1 MGNIISSIKDCFNKT
16 FSSSKKEIKKE
27 EFNLN
32 LLSEK
37 DKENI
42 NNNIPTQKNK
52 KMVQLLD
59 IKESND
65 ENNNND
71 NNNNLL
77 SPKNS
82 NEKYKDKDAYQ
93 SKDFKSKITL
103 DDFQTVK
110 VLGTGAFGKVSLVY
124 NEELKRYFAMK
135 ALKKEYIKKNQQTR
149 HTKEERKILETIDYP
164 FISKLYYAFQTKKS
178 LYMITEFMAGG
189 EMFHHLHDCGH
200 FDENRTRF
208 YIAELVLAIDHLH
221 KHNILYR
228 DLKPENILLDE
239 IGHIKLTDFGLS
251 KIMNNIEKDKTYTI
265 CGTPIYVAPEVLTG
279 KGYDKLVDWWSL
291 GVLLYEFLAG
301 YSPYREAKN
310 CPDIKIYKKKLK
322 QDPLISDTA
331 FDLITKLCQPYV
343 RLRLGR
349 NVKDIKNHKFFE
361 SIDWVK
367 LEKKEITPP
376 FKPKIRHQ
384 GDVRNFD
391 KMFTDMPIS
400 STLGKDQTLNPSSTI
415 KGTKNTYIDFTYIGD
430 KIKK

>member
-1 MGNIISSIKDCFNKT
+1 MGNIFSSLKDCFNNM
-16 FSSSKKEIKKE
+16 FSKQPNKINKE
-27 EFNLN
+27 EFNINSSNDDNN
-32 LLSEK
+32 LTIKMEP
-37 DKENI
+37 D
-42 NNNIPTQKNK
+42 PQKNQK
-52 KMVQLLD
+52 IIPLLD
-59 IKESND
+59 LQESQ
-65 ENNNND
+65 EK
-71 NNNNLL
+71 NNLL
-77 SPKNS
+77 SQKNS
-82 NEKYKDKDAYQ
+82 HEKYKDKDAYQ

-135 ALKKEYIKKNQQTR
+135 ALKKEYIKKSQQTK

-208 YIAELVLAIDHLH
+208 YIAELILAIDHLH

-251 KIMNNIEKDKTYTI
+251 KIMNNIEKDKTYTV
-265 CGTPIYVAPEVLTG
+265 CGTPVYIAPEVLTG
-279 KGYDKLVDWWSL
+279 QGYNKLVDWWSL

-310 CPDIKIYKKKLK
+310 RVDIQIYKKKLK
-322 QDPLISDTA
+322 QDPLISNTA
-331 FDLITKLCQPYV
+331 FDLITKLCQYNV
-343 RLRLGR
+343 RLRIGK

-376 FKPKIRHQ
+376 FKPKIRYQ

-391 KMFTDMPIS
+391 KMFTDMPIT
-400 STLGKDQTLNPSSTI
+400 STLGTKEQLLNPSSTI
-415 KGTKNTYIDFTYIGD
+415 KNTKNTYIDFTYIGD

>member
-1 MGNIISSIKDCFNKT
+1 MGNIFSSLKDCFNNM
-16 FSSSKKEIKKE
+16 FSKQPNKINKE
-27 EFNLN
+27 EFN
-32 LLSEK
+32 
-37 DKENI
+37 I
-42 NNNIPTQKNK
+42 NS
-52 KMVQLLD
+52 
-59 IKESND
+59 SND
-65 ENNNND
+65 ENNLTIKMDPDPQKNQKIIPLLD
-71 NNNNLL
+71 LQESQEKNNLL
-77 SPKNS
+77 SQKNS
-82 NEKYKDKDAYQ
+82 HEKYKDKDAYQ

-135 ALKKEYIKKNQQTR
+135 ALKKEYIKKSQQTK

-208 YIAELVLAIDHLH
+208 YIAELILAIDHLH

-251 KIMNNIEKDKTYTI
+251 KIMNNIEKDKTYTV
-265 CGTPIYVAPEVLTG
+265 CGTPVYVAPEVLTG
-279 KGYDKLVDWWSL
+279 QGYNKLVDWWSL

-310 CPDIKIYKKKLK
+310 RVDIQIYKKKLK
-322 QDPLISDTA
+322 QDPLISNTA
-331 FDLITKLCQPYV
+331 FDLITKLCQYNV
-343 RLRLGR
+343 RLRIGK

-376 FKPKIRHQ
+376 FKPKIRYQ

-391 KMFTDMPIS
+391 KMFTDMPIT
-400 STLGKDQTLNPSSTI
+400 STLGTKEQLLNPSSTI
-415 KGTKNTYIDFTYIGD
+415 KNTKNTYIDFTYIGD

>member
-1 MGNIISSIKDCFNKT
+1 MGNIFSSLKDCFNNM
-16 FSSSKKEIKKE
+16 FSKQPNKINKE
-27 EFNLN
+27 EFN
-32 LLSEK
+32 
-37 DKENI
+37 I
-42 NNNIPTQKNK
+42 NS
-52 KMVQLLD
+52 
-59 IKESND
+59 SND
-65 ENNNND
+65 ENNLTIKMEPDPKKNQKIIPLLD
-71 NNNNLL
+71 LQESQEKNNNNLL
-77 SPKNS
+77 SQKNS
-82 NEKYKDKDAYQ
+82 HEKYKDKDAYQ

-135 ALKKEYIKKNQQTR
+135 ALKKEYIKKSQQTK

-208 YIAELVLAIDHLH
+208 YIAELILAIDHLH

-251 KIMNNIEKDKTYTI
+251 KIMNNIEKDKTYTV
-265 CGTPIYVAPEVLTG
+265 CGTPVYVAPEVLTG
-279 KGYDKLVDWWSL
+279 QGYNKLVDWWSL

-310 CPDIKIYKKKLK
+310 RVDIQIYKKKLK
-322 QDPLISDTA
+322 QDPLISNTA
-331 FDLITKLCQPYV
+331 FDLITKLCQYNV
-343 RLRLGR
+343 RLRIGK

-376 FKPKIRHQ
+376 FKPKIRYQ

-391 KMFTDMPIS
+391 KMFTDMPIT
-400 STLGKDQTLNPSSTI
+400 STLGTKEQLLNPSSTI
-415 KGTKNTYIDFTYIGD
+415 KNTKNTYIDFTYIGD

>member
-1 MGNIISSIKDCFNKT
+1 MGTVFSSLKDCFNNM
-16 FSSSKKEIKKE
+16 FSKQPNKIKKE
-27 EFNLN
+27 EFNIN
-32 LLSEK
+32 SS
-37 DKENI
+37 KEENNI
-42 NNNIPTQKNK
+42 NFKMDNENQKNQK
-52 KMVQLLD
+52 IIPLLD
-59 IKESND
+59 LQESQ
-65 ENNNND
+65 EK
-71 NNNNLL
+71 NNLL

-82 NEKYKDKDAYQ
+82 HEKYKDKDAYQ

-135 ALKKEYIKKNQQTR
+135 ALKKEYIKKYQQTK

-251 KIMNNIEKDKTYTI
+251 KIMNNIEKDKTYTV
-265 CGTPIYVAPEVLTG
+265 CGTPVYVAPEVLTG
-279 KGYDKLVDWWSL
+279 QGYDKLVDWWSL

-310 CPDIKIYKKKLK
+310 RVDIKIYKKKLK
-322 QDPLISDTA
+322 QDPLISNTA
-331 FDLITKLCQPYV
+331 FDLINKLCQPNV
-343 RLRLGR
+343 RLRLGK
-349 NVKDIKNHKFFE
+349 NSKDIKNHKFFE

-376 FKPKIRHQ
+376 FKPKIRYQ

-391 KMFTDMPIS
+391 KMFTDMPIT
-400 STLGKDQTLNPSSTI
+400 STLGTKEQLLNPSSTI
-415 KGTKNTYIDFTYIGD
+415 KNTKNTYIDFTYIGD

>member
-1 MGNIISSIKDCFNKT
+1 MGNILSSIKDCFNNM
-16 FSSSKKEIKKE
+16 FSKSKDKDIKKE
-27 EFNLN
+27 EFNLK

-37 DKENI
+37 NKII
-42 NNNIPTQKNK
+42 NTNNIIPEKNQKLIP
-52 KMVQLLD
+52 LLD
-59 IKESND
+59 FKESQD
-65 ENNNND
+65 ESNNAP
-71 NNNNLL
+71 

-82 NEKYKDKDAYQ
+82 QEKYKDKDAYQ

-135 ALKKEYIKKNQQTR
+135 ALKKDYIKKYEQTR

-301 YSPYREAKN
+301 YNPYREAKN
-310 CPDIKIYKKKLK
+310 GADLKIYKKKLK

-343 RLRLGR
+343 RLRIGR

-400 STLGKDQTLNPSSTI
+400 STLGKDQVLNPSSTM
-415 KGTKNTYIDFTYIGD
+415 KNTKNTYIDFTYIGD

>member
-1 MGNIISSIKDCFNKT
+1 MGNIFSSLKDCFNNM
-16 FSSSKKEIKKE
+16 FSKQPNKINKE
-27 EFNLN
+27 EFN
-32 LLSEK
+32 
-37 DKENI
+37 I
-42 NNNIPTQKNK
+42 NS
-52 KMVQLLD
+52 
-59 IKESND
+59 SND
-65 ENNNND
+65 ENNLTIKMEPDPQKNQKIIPLLD
-71 NNNNLL
+71 LQESQEKNNLL
-77 SPKNS
+77 SQKNS
-82 NEKYKDKDAYQ
+82 HEKYKDKDAYQ

-135 ALKKEYIKKNQQTR
+135 ALKKEYIKKSQQTK

-208 YIAELVLAIDHLH
+208 YIAELILAIDHLH

-251 KIMNNIEKDKTYTI
+251 KIMNNIEKDKTYTV
-265 CGTPIYVAPEVLTG
+265 CGTPVYVAPEVLTG
-279 KGYDKLVDWWSL
+279 QGYNKLVDWWSL

-310 CPDIKIYKKKLK
+310 RVDIQIYKKKLK
-322 QDPLISDTA
+322 QDPLISNTA
-331 FDLITKLCQPYV
+331 FDLITKLCQYNV
-343 RLRLGR
+343 RLRIGK

-400 STLGKDQTLNPSSTI
+400 STLGKDQVLNPSSTM
-415 KGTKNTYIDFTYIGD
+415 KNTKNTYIDFTYIGD

>member
-1 MGNIISSIKDCFNKT
+1 MGNIFSSLKDCFNNM
-16 FSSSKKEIKKE
+16 FSKQPNKINKE
-27 EFNLN
+27 EFNINSSNDDNN
-32 LLSEK
+32 LTIKMEP
-37 DKENI
+37 D
-42 NNNIPTQKNK
+42 PQKNQK
-52 KMVQLLD
+52 IIPLLD
-59 IKESND
+59 LQESQ
-65 ENNNND
+65 EK

-77 SPKNS
+77 SQKNS
-82 NEKYKDKDAYQ
+82 HEKYKDKDAYQ

-135 ALKKEYIKKNQQTR
+135 ALKKEYIKKSQQTK

-208 YIAELVLAIDHLH
+208 YIAELILAIDHLH

-251 KIMNNIEKDKTYTI
+251 KIMNNIEKDKTYTV
-265 CGTPIYVAPEVLTG
+265 CGTPVYVAPEVLTG
-279 KGYDKLVDWWSL
+279 QGYNKLVDWWSL

-310 CPDIKIYKKKLK
+310 RVDIQIYKKKLK
-322 QDPLISDTA
+322 QDPLISNTA
-331 FDLITKLCQPYV
+331 FDLITKLCQYNV
-343 RLRLGR
+343 RLRIGK

-376 FKPKIRHQ
+376 FKPKIRYQ

-391 KMFTDMPIS
+391 KMFTDMPIT
-400 STLGKDQTLNPSSTI
+400 STLGTKEQLLNPSSTI
-415 KGTKNTYIDFTYIGD
+415 KNTKNTYIDFTYIGD

>member
-1 MGNIISSIKDCFNKT
+1 MGNIFSSLKDCFNNM
-16 FSSSKKEIKKE
+16 FSKQPNKINKE
-27 EFNLN
+27 EFN
-32 LLSEK
+32 
-37 DKENI
+37 I
-42 NNNIPTQKNK
+42 NS
-52 KMVQLLD
+52 
-59 IKESND
+59 SND
-65 ENNNND
+65 ENNLTIKMEPDPQKNQKIIPLLD
-71 NNNNLL
+71 LQESQEKNNNNLL
-77 SPKNS
+77 SQKNS
-82 NEKYKDKDAYQ
+82 HEKYKDKDAYQ

-135 ALKKEYIKKNQQTR
+135 ALKKEYIKKSQQTK

-208 YIAELVLAIDHLH
+208 YIAELILAIDHLH

-251 KIMNNIEKDKTYTI
+251 KIMNNIEKDKTYTV
-265 CGTPIYVAPEVLTG
+265 CGTPVYVAPEVLTG
-279 KGYDKLVDWWSL
+279 QGYNKLVDWWSL

-310 CPDIKIYKKKLK
+310 RVDIQIYKKKLK
-322 QDPLISDTA
+322 QDPLISNTA
-331 FDLITKLCQPYV
+331 FDLITKLCQYNV
-343 RLRLGR
+343 RLRIGK

-367 LEKKEITPP
+367 LEKKEIIPP
-376 FKPKIRHQ
+376 FKPKIRYQ

-391 KMFTDMPIS
+391 KMFTDMPIT
-400 STLGKDQTLNPSSTI
+400 STLGTKEQLLNPSSTI
-415 KGTKNTYIDFTYIGD
+415 KNTKNTYIDFTYIGD

>member
-1 MGNIISSIKDCFNKT
+1 MGTVFSSLKDCFNNM
-16 FSSSKKEIKKE
+16 FSKQPNKIKKE
-27 EFNLN
+27 EFNIN
-32 LLSEK
+32 SS
-37 DKENI
+37 KEE
-42 NNNIPTQKNK
+42 NNITLKMDNENQKNQK
-52 KMVQLLD
+52 IIPLLD
-59 IKESND
+59 LQESQ
-65 ENNNND
+65 EK
-71 NNNNLL
+71 NNLL

-82 NEKYKDKDAYQ
+82 HEKYKDKDAYQ

-135 ALKKEYIKKNQQTR
+135 ALKKEYIKKYQQTK

-310 CPDIKIYKKKLK
+310 RVDIKIYKKKLK
-322 QDPLISDTA
+322 QDPLISNTA
-331 FDLITKLCQPYV
+331 FDLINKLCQPNV
-343 RLRLGR
+343 RLRLGK
-349 NVKDIKNHKFFE
+349 NSKDIKNHKFFE

-376 FKPKIRHQ
+376 FKPKIRYQ

-391 KMFTDMPIS
+391 KMFTDMPIT
-400 STLGKDQTLNPSSTI
+400 STLGTKEQLLNPSSTI
-415 KGTKNTYIDFTYIGD
+415 KNTKNTYIDFTYIGD

>member
-1 MGNIISSIKDCFNKT
+1 MGNIFSSLKDCFNNM
-16 FSSSKKEIKKE
+16 FSKQPNKINKE
-27 EFNLN
+27 EFNINSSNEDNN
-32 LLSEK
+32 LTIKMEP
-37 DKENI
+37 D
-42 NNNIPTQKNK
+42 PQKNQK
-52 KMVQLLD
+52 IIPLLD
-59 IKESND
+59 LQESQ
-65 ENNNND
+65 EK
-71 NNNNLL
+71 NNLL
-77 SPKNS
+77 SQKNS
-82 NEKYKDKDAYQ
+82 HEKYKDKDAYQ

-135 ALKKEYIKKNQQTR
+135 ALKKEYIKKSQQTK

-208 YIAELVLAIDHLH
+208 YIAELILAIDHLH

-251 KIMNNIEKDKTYTI
+251 KIMNNIEKDKTYTV
-265 CGTPIYVAPEVLTG
+265 CGTPVYVAPEVLTG
-279 KGYDKLVDWWSL
+279 QGYNKLVDWWSL

-310 CPDIKIYKKKLK
+310 RVDIQIYKKKLK
-322 QDPLISDTA
+322 QDPLISNTA
-331 FDLITKLCQPYV
+331 FDLITKLCQYNV
-343 RLRLGR
+343 RLRIGK

-376 FKPKIRHQ
+376 FKPKIRYQ

-391 KMFTDMPIS
+391 KMFTDMPIT
-400 STLGKDQTLNPSSTI
+400 STLGTKEQLLNPSSTI
-415 KGTKNTYIDFTYIGD
+415 KNTKNTYIDFTYIGD

>member
-1 MGNIISSIKDCFNKT
+1 MGNIFSSLKDCFNNM
-16 FSSSKKEIKKE
+16 FSKQPNKINKE
-27 EFNLN
+27 EFNINSSNDDNN
-32 LLSEK
+32 LTIKMEPDL
-37 DKENI
+37 
-42 NNNIPTQKNK
+42 QKNQK
-52 KMVQLLD
+52 IIPLLD
-59 IKESND
+59 LQESQ
-65 ENNNND
+65 EK
-71 NNNNLL
+71 NNLL
-77 SPKNS
+77 SQKNS
-82 NEKYKDKDAYQ
+82 HEKYKDKDAYQ

-135 ALKKEYIKKNQQTR
+135 ALKKEYIKKSQQTK

-208 YIAELVLAIDHLH
+208 YIAELILAIDHLH

-251 KIMNNIEKDKTYTI
+251 KIMNNIEKDKTYTV
-265 CGTPIYVAPEVLTG
+265 CGTPVYVAPEVLTG
-279 KGYDKLVDWWSL
+279 QGYNKLVDWWSL

-310 CPDIKIYKKKLK
+310 RVDIKIYKKKLK
-322 QDPLISDTA
+322 QDPLISNTA
-331 FDLITKLCQPYV
+331 FDLITKLCQYNV
-343 RLRLGR
+343 RLRIGK

-376 FKPKIRHQ
+376 FKPKIRYQ

-391 KMFTDMPIS
+391 KMFTDMPIT
-400 STLGKDQTLNPSSTI
+400 STLGTKEQLLNPSSTI
-415 KGTKNTYIDFTYIGD
+415 KNTKNTYIDFTYIGD

>member
-1 MGNIISSIKDCFNKT
+1 MGTVFSSLKDCFNNI
-16 FSSSKKEIKKE
+16 FSKQPNKIKKE
-27 EFNLN
+27 EFN
-32 LLSEK
+32 
-37 DKENI
+37 I
-42 NNNIPTQKNK
+42 NSSK
-52 KMVQLLD
+52 
-59 IKESND
+59 D
-65 ENNNND
+65 ENNNNITLKMD
-71 NNNNLL
+71 NENQKNQKIIPLLDLQESQEKNNLL

-82 NEKYKDKDAYQ
+82 HEKYKDKDAYQ

-135 ALKKEYIKKNQQTR
+135 ALKKEYIKKYQQTK

-251 KIMNNIEKDKTYTI
+251 KIMNNIEKDKTYTV
-265 CGTPIYVAPEVLTG
+265 CGTPVYVAPEVLTG
-279 KGYDKLVDWWSL
+279 QGYDKLVDWWSL

-310 CPDIKIYKKKLK
+310 RVDIKIYKKKLK
-322 QDPLISDTA
+322 QDPLISNTA
-331 FDLITKLCQPYV
+331 FDLINKLCQPNV
-343 RLRLGR
+343 RLRIGK
-349 NVKDIKNHKFFE
+349 NSKDIKNHKFFE

-376 FKPKIRHQ
+376 FKPKIRYQ

-391 KMFTDMPIS
+391 KMFTDMPIT
-400 STLGKDQTLNPSSTI
+400 STLGTKEQLLNPSSTI
-415 KGTKNTYIDFTYIGD
+415 KNTKNTYIDFTYIGD

>member
-1 MGNIISSIKDCFNKT
+1 MGNIFSSLKDCFNNM
-16 FSSSKKEIKKE
+16 FSKQPNKINKE
-27 EFNLN
+27 EFNINSSNDDNN
-32 LLSEK
+32 LTIKMEP
-37 DKENI
+37 D
-42 NNNIPTQKNK
+42 PQKNQK
-52 KMVQLLD
+52 IIPLLD
-59 IKESND
+59 LQESQ
-65 ENNNND
+65 EK

-77 SPKNS
+77 SQKNS
-82 NEKYKDKDAYQ
+82 HEKYKDKDAYQ

-135 ALKKEYIKKNQQTR
+135 ALKKEYIKKSQQTK

-208 YIAELVLAIDHLH
+208 YIAELILAIDHLH

-251 KIMNNIEKDKTYTI
+251 KIMNNIEKDKTYTV
-265 CGTPIYVAPEVLTG
+265 CGTPVYVAPEVLTG
-279 KGYDKLVDWWSL
+279 QGYNKLVDWWSL

-310 CPDIKIYKKKLK
+310 RVDIQIYKKKLK
-322 QDPLISDTA
+322 QDPLISNTA
-331 FDLITKLCQPYV
+331 FDLITKLCQYNV
-343 RLRLGR
+343 RLRIGKNL
-349 NVKDIKNHKFFE
+349 KDIKNHKFFE

-376 FKPKIRHQ
+376 FKPKIRYQ

-391 KMFTDMPIS
+391 KMFTDMPIT
-400 STLGKDQTLNPSSTI
+400 STLGTKEQLLNPSSTI
-415 KGTKNTYIDFTYIGD
+415 KNTKNTYIDFTYIGD

>member
-1 MGNIISSIKDCFNKT
+1 MGNIFSSLKDCFNNM
-16 FSSSKKEIKKE
+16 FSKQPNKINKE
-27 EFNLN
+27 EFNINSSNDDNN
-32 LLSEK
+32 LTIKMEP
-37 DKENI
+37 D
-42 NNNIPTQKNK
+42 PQKNQK
-52 KMVQLLD
+52 IIPLLD
-59 IKESND
+59 LQESQ
-65 ENNNND
+65 EK
-71 NNNNLL
+71 NNLL
-77 SPKNS
+77 SQKNS
-82 NEKYKDKDAYQ
+82 HEKYKDKDAYQ

-135 ALKKEYIKKNQQTR
+135 ALKKEYIKKSQQTK

-208 YIAELVLAIDHLH
+208 YIAELILAIDHLH

-251 KIMNNIEKDKTYTI
+251 KIMNNIEKDKTYTV
-265 CGTPIYVAPEVLTG
+265 CGTPVYVAPEVLTG
-279 KGYDKLVDWWSL
+279 QGYNKLVDWWSL

-310 CPDIKIYKKKLK
+310 RVDIQIYKKKLK
-322 QDPLISDTA
+322 QDPLISNTA
-331 FDLITKLCQPYV
+331 FDLITKLCQYNV
-343 RLRLGR
+343 RLRIGK

-376 FKPKIRHQ
+376 FKPKIRYQ

-391 KMFTDMPIS
+391 KMFTDMPIT
-400 STLGKDQTLNPSSTI
+400 STLGTKEQLLNPSSTI
-415 KGTKNTYIDFTYIGD
+415 KNTKNTYIDFTYIGD